1 VQMRQAR
8 DATLAMP
15 TLILPSVQINVRA
28 GKLPPAQDDGRIY
41 IQLPVNALGAGAG
54 QPLPPGL
61 GHVPAADS

>member
-1 VQMRQAR
+1 
-8 DATLAMP
+8 
-15 TLILPSVQINVRA
+15 VQINVRA

-61 GHVPAADS
+61 GHVPGADS